1 MKKHHFSFA
10 PFTFYFVVI
19 SASLLVIFYLFRVSI
34 SLSAF
39 AYYQKFFAIVSQR
52 GNTTITE
59 EQHNSAITSL
69 KNAIRYDSNN
79 PKYAYNLGRYLLE
92 YYAQSRS
99 DAIGTTREQELQNV
113 EAWLRNAAMLDPG
126 SPWYYYELGRLGQY
140 REDCPR
146 KKTPA
151 HEWKNCSVTRY
162 FSAALSNAPNSIFLR
177 SSVTMWY
184 YRYDRNI
191 ASQLVWETIFRDKT
205 SINALLE
212 RLWQQTQNYV
222 TLKILLPN
230 NSEITH
236 AFSKFLYDKHQ
247 DYESDLEARQAGFS
261 EQRESG
267 ECKANSM
274 LRRSPGNTEIE
285 LGNDDGTAEWIT
297 YLASEEVRVKKQF
310 CLPANLDRY
319 NYAAVKIFM
328 NSEDSEMFVAY
339 ISLDDVL
346 IQQYT
351 YSISP
356 VRQWYE
362 IPFDTALLQGKSRV
376 HVYVRVAEASTSG
389 NSLHIWGDQDTPTT
403 RSVFNFDE
411 SDDLSFHNGIQRG
424 EYMIRL
430 ILRRTDF
437 SENMDYSG

>member
-19 SASLLVIFYLFRVSI
+19 SAGLLVIFYLFRVSI

-52 GNTTITE
+52 GETTITE

-79 PKYAYNLGRYLLE
+79 PEYAYNLGSYLLE

-99 DAIGTTREQELQNV
+99 DAIGTTREQGLQNV

-162 FSAALSNAPNSIFLR
+162 FSAALSKAPNSIFLR

-184 YRYDRNI
+184 YRYDRNM
-191 ASQLVWETIFRDKT
+191 AAQLIWGTIFSDKDNIGT
-205 SINALLE
+205 ILE
-212 RLWQQTQNYV
+212 HWWQHTQNYA
-222 TLKILLPN
+222 TLRALLPN
-230 NSEITH
+230 NSEITRK
-236 AFSKFLYDKHQ
+236 FSEFLYDRYR
-247 DYESDLEARQAGFS
+247 DYESDLEAKRISGFPQNDLGKC
-261 EQRESG
+261 EGTRV
-267 ECKANSM
+267 
-274 LRRSPGNTEIE
+274 LRRSPGNKKIE
-285 LGNDDGTAEWIT
+285 LGNDDGSSEWRT
-297 YLASEEVRVKKQF
+297 YLASDQVRVKKVF
-310 CLPANLDRY
+310 CLPENIDDY
-319 NYAAVKIFM
+319 DSAALKIFM
-328 NSEDSEMFVAY
+328 NNGGNGDFTAL
-339 ISLDDVL
+339 IS
-346 IQQYT
+346 INNYPIKQYN
-351 YSISP
+351 P
-356 VRQWYE
+356 VDPVPRHAAWYE
-362 IPFDTALLQGKSRV
+362 MPFDKTLLQGHS
-376 HVYVRVAEASTSG
+376 HINVYVRVKGATG
-389 NSLHIWGDQDTPTT
+389 KNNYLQIRGDQNTSPKN
-403 RSVFNFDE
+403 SFFNFDMK
-411 SDDLSFHNGIQRG
+411 DDLSFDKGVQTG

-430 ILRRTDF
+430 VLKK
-437 SENMDYSG
+437 

>member
-52 GNTTITE
+52 EKTTITE

-79 PKYAYNLGRYLLE
+79 PEYAYNLGSYLLE

-99 DAIGTTREQELQNV
+99 DAIGTTREQGLQNV

-162 FSAALSNAPNSIFLR
+162 FSAALSKAPNSIFLR

-184 YRYDRNI
+184 YRYDRNM
-191 ASQLVWETIFRDKT
+191 AAQLIWGTIFSDED
-205 SINALLE
+205 SIGTILE
-212 RLWQQTQNYV
+212 HWWQHTQNYA
-222 TLKILLPN
+222 TLRALLPN
-230 NSEITH
+230 NSEITRK
-236 AFSKFLYDKHQ
+236 FSEFLYDRYR
-247 DYESDLEARQAGFS
+247 DYESDLEAKRISGFPQNDLGKC
-261 EQRESG
+261 EGTRV
-267 ECKANSM
+267 
-274 LRRSPGNTEIE
+274 LRRSP
-285 LGNDDGTAEWIT
+285 
-297 YLASEEVRVKKQF
+297 
-310 CLPANLDRY
+310 
-319 NYAAVKIFM
+319 
-328 NSEDSEMFVAY
+328 
-339 ISLDDVL
+339 
-346 IQQYT
+346 
-351 YSISP
+351 
-356 VRQWYE
+356 
-362 IPFDTALLQGKSRV
+362 
-376 HVYVRVAEASTSG
+376 
-389 NSLHIWGDQDTPTT
+389 
-403 RSVFNFDE
+403 
-411 SDDLSFHNGIQRG
+411 
-424 EYMIRL
+424 
-430 ILRRTDF
+430 
-437 SENMDYSG
+437 